1 MDYTRMKAVLLKEY
15 IRSGGK
21 NARDFLTGIT
31 WFENMLTEY
40 DEERLNES
48 VPEKAIIRNMQKE
61 MESKDKIIRDKDQKI
76 NNKVEQYKALYK
88 KWQNFLGMKKKQLAE
103 ELKSDD
109 ILEMKKELQEKDNEI
124 KFLKMKRDE
133 LIYILSRQSAEM

>member
-1 MDYTRMKAVLLKEY
+1 MDFTRMKAVLLKEY

-76 NNKVEQYKALYK
+76 NNKTEQYKALYK
-88 KWQNFLGMKKKQLAE
+88 KWQNFLGLKKKQLAE

>member
-1 MDYTRMKAVLLKEY
+1 MDYTRIKAVLLKDY

-31 WFENMLTEY
+31 WFEHMLIEN

-48 VPEKAIIRNMQKE
+48 VPDKAIIRNLQKE

-76 NNKVEQYKALYK
+76 KNKENQYKSLYNK
-88 KWQNFLGMKKKQLAE
+88 YQKFIGLKKKQLAE
-103 ELKSDD
+103 ELKNETIQD
-109 ILEMKKELQEKDNEI
+109 LKKELQVKNQEI
-124 KFLKMKRDE
+124 NLLRMKRDE
-133 LIYILSRQSAEM
+133 FIYILSQQPANM

>member
-1 MDYTRMKAVLLKEY
+1 MDFTRMKAVLLKEY

-61 MESKDKIIRDKDQKI
+61 MESKDKIIREKDQNI
-76 NNKVEQYKALYK
+76 NNKTEQYKALYK
-88 KWQNFLGMKKKQLAE
+88 KWQNFLGLKKKQLAE

-133 LIYILSRQSAEM
+133 LIYILSRQSAEV

>member
-1 MDYTRMKAVLLKEY
+1 MDFTRMKAVLLKEY

-61 MESKDKIIRDKDQKI
+61 MESKDKIIREKDQNIK
-76 NNKVEQYKALYK
+76 NKVEQYKALYK
-88 KWQNFLGMKKKQLAE
+88 KWQKFLGLKKKQLAE

-124 KFLKMKRDE
+124 NILKMKRDE

>member
-1 MDYTRMKAVLLKEY
+1 MDFTRMKAVLLKEY

-61 MESKDKIIRDKDQKI
+61 MESKDKIIRDKDQNIK
-76 NNKVEQYKALYK
+76 NKAEQYKALYK
-88 KWQNFLGMKKKQLAE
+88 KWQNFLGLKKKQLAE

-133 LIYILSRQSAEM
+133 LIYILSRQSAEV

>member
-1 MDYTRMKAVLLKEY
+1 MDFTRMKAVLLKEY

-76 NNKVEQYKALYK
+76 NNKTEQYKALYK
-88 KWQNFLGMKKKQLAE
+88 KWQNFLGLKKKQLAE
-103 ELKSDD
+103 ELKSND

-133 LIYILSRQSAEM
+133 LIYILSRQSADM

>member
-1 MDYTRMKAVLLKEY
+1 MDFTRMKAVLLKEY

-48 VPEKAIIRNMQKE
+48 VPEKAIIRIMQKE
-61 MESKDKIIRDKDQKI
+61 MESKDKIIREKDQNIK
-76 NNKVEQYKALYK
+76 NKVEQYKALYK
-88 KWQNFLGMKKKQLAE
+88 KWQNFLGLKKKQLAE

-133 LIYILSRQSAEM
+133 LIYILSRQSAEV

>member
-1 MDYTRMKAVLLKEY
+1 MDFTRMKAVLLKEY

-76 NNKVEQYKALYK
+76 NNKTEQYKALYK
-88 KWQNFLGMKKKQLAE
+88 KWQNFLGLKKKQLAE

-133 LIYILSRQSAEM
+133 LIYILSRQSAEV

>member
-1 MDYTRMKAVLLKEY
+1 MDFTRMKAVLLKEY

-76 NNKVEQYKALYK
+76 NNKTEQYKALYK
-88 KWQNFLGMKKKQLAE
+88 KWQNFLGLKKKQLAE

-133 LIYILSRQSAEM
+133 LIYILSRQSADM

>member
-1 MDYTRMKAVLLKEY
+1 MKAVLLKEY

-76 NNKVEQYKALYK
+76 NNKTEQYKALYK
-88 KWQNFLGMKKKQLAE
+88 KWQNFLGLKKKQLAE

-133 LIYILSRQSAEM
+133 LIYILSRQSADM